1 MKRYE
6 VLEALDNITEYSN
19 AEIVANAEFIRK
31 VAIEAY
37 GLIKQQQ
44 KKKSGSG
51 RVG

>member
-6 VLEALDNITEYSN
+6 VLQALDNINEYSDS
-19 AEIVANAEFIRK
+19 EIVANAEFIRK
-31 VAIEAY
+31 VALAAY